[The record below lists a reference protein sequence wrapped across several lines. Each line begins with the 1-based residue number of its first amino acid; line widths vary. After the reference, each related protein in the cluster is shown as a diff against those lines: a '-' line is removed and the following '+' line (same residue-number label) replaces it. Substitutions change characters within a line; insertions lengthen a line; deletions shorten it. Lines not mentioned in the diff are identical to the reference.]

1 MIFKSCSVGSKVYRE
16 IPSNEIDRQD
26 SKVNNVS
33 QENLNRQNYTGND
46 DQLYWEDECKKGSK
60 LYEFFQHMTV
70 CHSITVDNESK
81 KKTKVLSESQE
92 ELKDTKTEQPIY
104 QCQSPDELALVQA
117 AFQVGI
123 SLVETR
129 ASTYF
134 VEEGVNNINKYIIH
148 AEFKFDSDRKRMS
161 TVVEDENKK
170 YFLYTKGADSSMKDS
185 IEWESNDFYKVVED
199 HLYKFAIEGLRT
211 LMMGKRELSSKEFK
225 DIIDGIHDIQESEE
239 RNKGPLYTKLY
250 CEYEKNLKYVG
261 ASAIEDKLQDKVPE
275 TIEKLMEANIR
286 VWVLTGDKQETAV
299 EIAKSCRLIQE
310 HMQQIELTIK
320 MKEKKKDPAETD
332 EQYKT
337 RIEKE
342 QMEYRKE
349 LLNTI
354 ADSKKEFVDA
364 FVGYKEEKDIFN
376 QPLKN
381 LKKKGQQIT
390 IVIDGPTLALILGD
404 EEVERKFLTIGLY
417 SKSVVCC
424 RVSPKQKS
432 QVVALVNKYKP
443 GCIRLSIGDG
453 ANDVPMIMEANIGVG
468 VRGKEGTQ
476 AVRSA
481 DYAISQFKYLQK
493 LVLYHGRLGYRRVS
507 WVVCYYFYKNIVLV
521 FTEIYFAFFNGLSGQ
536 IYFADW
542 LPMLYNSLWTSLTCL
557 FAYALERDVEY
568 NVTVNNPQLYEAG
581 QQKKYFSF
589 AIFWKW
595 VILSIFHGIVT
606 FFGCSYGFSGVIDN
620 EGKTEDMWFAST
632 IAFSCIIHLVTLKL
646 AIELNFLNW
655 IALVAGIGSVF
666 FYWSFVLVLNTSVF
680 SQWFQ
685 PEIEWVYFRILSNFK
700 A

>member
-1 MIFKSCSVGSKVYRE
+1 
-16 IPSNEIDRQD
+16 
-26 SKVNNVS
+26 
-33 QENLNRQNYTGND
+33 LA
-46 DQLYWEDECKKGSK
+46 
-60 LYEFFQHMTV
+60 
-70 CHSITVDNESK
+70 
-81 KKTKVLSESQE
+81 
-92 ELKDTKTEQPIY
+92 DTK
-104 QCQSPDELALVQA
+104 
-117 AFQVGI
+117 
-123 SLVETR
+123 
-129 ASTYF
+129 ASAYF
-134 VEEGVNNINKYIIH
+134 VEEADNVIKKYIVH

-161 TVVEDENKK
+161 TVIEDEHKN
-170 YFLYTKGADSSMKDS
+170 YFLYTKGADSSMKPH
-185 IEWESNDFYKVVED
+185 IKWESDEMVQIVDE

-211 LMMGKRELSSKEFK
+211 LMMGKRELTSSEFK
-225 DIIDGIHDIQESEE
+225 DIINGIHDIQESED

-250 CEYEKNLKYVG
+250 CEYERNLKFVG

-310 HMQQIELTIK
+310 GMQEIELTIK
-320 MKEKKKDPAETD
+320 MKEKKKGPEESD
-332 EQYKT
+332 EEYKY
-337 RIEKE
+337 RMDNE
-342 QMEYRKE
+342 QKEYRDE
-349 LLNTI
+349 LIVKI
-354 ADSKKEFVDA
+354 AVSKKEHIDNYVD
-364 FVGYKEEKDIFN
+364 YTEEKDIFK

-381 LKKKGQQIT
+381 LKKRGQEVTT
-390 IVIDGPTLALILGD
+390 IIDGPTLGLILGD
-404 EEVERKFLTIGLY
+404 EEIEKKFLTIGLY

-468 VRGKEGTQ
+468 IRGKEGTQ
-476 AVRSA
+476 AVRSS
-481 DYAISQFKYLQK
+481 DYAISQFRYLEK

-521 FTEIYFAFFNGLSGQ
+521 FTELYFAFFNGLSGQ

-557 FAYALERDVEY
+557 FAYALERDVEFSIS
-568 NVTVNNPQLYEAG
+568 VNNPQLYEAG

-595 VILSIFHGIVT
+595 VILSIFHGVVT
-606 FFGCSYGFSGVIDN
+606 FFGCSYGFSGSIDD

-632 IAFSCIIHLVTLKL
+632 VAFSCIIHLVTLKL
-646 AIELNFLNW
+646 AIEVNFMNW

-666 FYWSFVLVLNTSVF
+666 FYWSFVIVLNTTTF
-680 SQWFQ
+680 SQLFQ
-685 PEIEWVYFRILSNFK
+685 PELEWIYFRILSNLKGWIVIIFLPIIALIPDMTIK
-700 A
+700 YFTKLYNPDESDKVVSKTYGRDGSWIASMFGKK